1 MENSMENMRE
11 YDKVWKVN
19 SLLLVIL
26 GIFSKL
32 HFKRLEVYAEK
43 TRVKRILKNSDFLF
57 SSKIDFFEGL
67 FSALL
72 KL

>member
-32 HFKRLEVYAEK
+32 HFKRQEMYAEK

-57 SSKIDFFEGL
+57 LSKIDFFEGL

>member
-32 HFKRLEVYAEK
+32 HFKRQEMYAEK

>member
-1 MENSMENMRE
+1 MENSMENIRE

-32 HFKRLEVYAEK
+32 HFKRLEMYAEK
-43 TRVKRILKNSDFLF
+43 TRVKRILKNSDFL
-57 SSKIDFFEGL
+57 DFFEGL